1 MPDPKDPTEEPLI
14 TDVPAEQTRDD
25 DEGFQ
30 PVVPEGAEPGKP
42 ANPDPKDSEHPPP
55 RQF

>member
-14 TDVPAEQTRDD
+14 TDLPAEQTRDD